1 MTVSAK
7 FIQISLLLQEM
18 EHNVKVSLESKPSI
32 NDVRNLIKEEFQVL
46 YDKLKEDL
54 INSTTK

>member
-32 NDVRNLIKEEFQVL
+32 NDVRNLSKEEFQVL